1 MNLFTVLV
9 VLVAVICCNSPCFG
23 RDIIKSRNEHLLFSQ
38 VGSYLRTG
46 RRIVAF
52 TTELSIDTKLGTN
65 QAVVYNE
72 VLLNKGNAYNRF
84 HGHFTAP
91 VRGIYLLSASM
102 LVKQVGKH
110 ILLDMVHNGVTI
122 AVLRSGSYYNTQS
135 SRSFPVMLQ
144 RGDQVWM
151 RTSSV
156 AASSVGYTLIGKA
169 HSMYNSFSG
178 VLLNKF

>member
-1 MNLFTVLV
+1 MACVLV
-9 VLVAVICCNSPCFG
+9 SDDNTFNNMLNYITLHISFIQVLP
-23 RDIIKSRNEHLLFSQ
+23 L

-46 RRIVAF
+46 RRIIAF
-52 TTELSIDTKLGTN
+52 SAELSIDTKLGTN

-72 VLLNKGNAYNRF
+72 VLLNKGDAYNRY

-110 ILLDMVHNGVTI
+110 VLLDMVHNGVTI
-122 AVLRSGSYYNTQS
+122 AVLRSGSYYYTQS

-151 RTSSV
+151 RTSST
-156 AASSVGYTLIGKA
+156 SSIGYTLIGKA

-178 VLLNKF
+178 VLLN